1 MSKKQKRQVSRSNAT
16 AVAEKSA
23 PQVSTRVAER
33 KPVSTFSPT
42 GASKSFMAT
51 EFNPDY
57 SHVVSDLKRIGILAA
72 SFVVVLVVLS
82 FFLH

>member
-1 MSKKQKRQVSRSNAT
+1 MSKKQKRQVTRSNGT

-23 PQVSTRVAER
+23 PSVSTRVAER
-33 KPVSTFSPT
+33 KPVNTFSP
-42 GASKSFMAT
+42 SKSFMAA

-57 SHVVSDLKRIGILAA
+57 THVVSDLKRIGILAG

>member
-1 MSKKQKRQVSRSNAT
+1 MSKKQKRQVTRSNGT

-23 PQVSTRVAER
+23 PSVATRVVER
-33 KPVSTFSPT
+33 KSVNTFSP
-42 GASKSFMAT
+42 SKSFMAA

-57 SHVVSDLKRIGILAA
+57 SHVVSDLKRIGILAG

>member
-1 MSKKQKRQVSRSNAT
+1 MSKKQKRQVARSNGT

-23 PQVSTRVAER
+23 PSVSTRVAER
-33 KPVSTFSPT
+33 KPVSTFSP
-42 GASKSFMAT
+42 SKSFMAA

-57 SHVVSDLKRIGILAA
+57 SHVVSDLKRIGILAG
-72 SFVVVLVVLS
+72 SFVVALVVLS